1 MDRDEFFKVMV
12 ATGVITDC
20 VYCRNGY
27 CAKYNIECNPNEVE
41 CDDKQEQYYVLV

>member
-41 CDDKQEQYYVLV
+41 CDDKQEQYYD